1 MHFLSRLIW
10 ICCNRSFNHKIN
22 RLHERCL
29 EIIYSDKISSFD
41 ELLDKDESVS
51 IDHQNIHK
59 LGIEI
64 FIVLNGENPQIANE
78 FFLIRNEV
86 SHGLL

>member
-1 MHFLSRLIW
+1 MYFLSRLIW

-22 RLHERCL
+22 RLHEKCL

-64 FIVLNGENPQIANE
+64 FIVLNGENPQIENK
-78 FFLIRNEV
+78 FFPIRDEV